1 MTSRFRGLPRPLLTF
16 DGSRLLG
23 RQTSMIDP
31 VAAMEAMAPSAVAAR
46 MMFGANKAPTS
57 TSQQPPIE
65 ERNSSGD
72 SSPGGRARKA
82 AAMAK
87 ERDSYPM
94 AGDVKT
100 NWTDLFF
107 WAVLADERPI
117 AMEVWQRTSEPM
129 RFAIWAAHLAESISN
144 QQVTTS
150 PSIPPLVTRGK
161 PLLTIPPLVTRGK
174 PLLTVLPALD
184 ATWQINAT
192 KRKLWQDAAGEYES
206 WALKVCDLP

>member
-144 QQVTTS
+144 QQVTNT
-150 PSIPPLVTRGK
+150 PSTPPLVTRGK
-161 PLLTIPPLVTRGK
+161 PLLTMLHARCHVADQRDQAQ
-174 PLLTVLPALD
+174 AL
-184 ATWQINAT
+184 A
-192 KRKLWQDAAGEYES
+192 RCGGG
-206 WALKVCDLP
+206 V